1 MQVGDGYGG
10 GALDA
15 TAFVD
20 DALAAAI
27 TGRETSIARLAA
39 VNAEVERHPHADAES
54 QAELLTWLAVR
65 IDRNARADE
74 LRCLPLP
81 DEEVDAALRRLA
93 RRGLITFDE
102 RFGWNAETDAPFG
115 AT

>member
-1 MQVGDGYGG
+1 MLV
-10 GALDA
+10 L
-15 TAFVD
+15 TCLSLISL
-20 DALAAAI
+20 ALAA
-27 TGRETSIARLAA
+27 G
-39 VNAEVERHPHADAES
+39 V
-54 QAELLTWLAVR
+54 
-65 IDRNARADE
+65 
-74 LRCLPLP
+74 LPT